1 MSKTWLATISTI
13 ALMTVSPAVAHAKD
27 ISAKKVSIKDNANP
41 AKRQVAVQ
49 STDAG
54 VLLRCPDPSRS
65 RTPSATA
72 TRSAYDVAGWRDL
85 TRSAA
90 RADEAL

>member
-1 MSKTWLATISTI
+1 MSKTWLATISAI
-13 ALMTVSPAVAHAKD
+13 ALMTISPAFADAKD

-72 TRSAYDVAGWRDL
+72 SRSACTTSPVGV
-85 TRSAA
+85 T
-90 RADEAL
+90 